1 MTAVR
6 ATTDACSYV
15 KKVFKNRGL
24 PFEER
29 DVFIH
34 KEHHK
39 EMQNRLGKGL
49 SLPQVI
55 INGIHIGVRVYLF
68 DCFLMLY
75 AL

>member
-6 ATTDACSYV
+6 TTTAACSYV
-15 KKVFKNRGL
+15 KKVFRNRGL

-34 KEHHK
+34 KDHQK

-49 SLPQVI
+49 SLPQVVI
-55 INGIHIGVRVYLF
+55 SGVHIGVCVHLF
-68 DCFLMLY
+68 
-75 AL
+75 